1 MNSFRKL
8 ANRLCQEESGATAVE
23 YGLIAAL
30 MTLGLVGALS
40 ATGDGTSDKW
50 EGVATDVDTAMSSAG
65 N

>member
-8 ANRLCQEESGATAVE
+8 ASRLCQEESGATAVE

-50 EGVATDVDTAMSSAG
+50 EGVANDVDGAMSSAG
-65 N
+65 T